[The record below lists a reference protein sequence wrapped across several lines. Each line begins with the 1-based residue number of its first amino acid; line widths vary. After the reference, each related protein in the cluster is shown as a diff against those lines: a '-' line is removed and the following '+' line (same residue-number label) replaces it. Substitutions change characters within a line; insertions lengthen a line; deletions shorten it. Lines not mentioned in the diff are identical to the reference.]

1 MRHLTRHLTL
11 AGFVALA
18 AILVI
23 VPLTSGNEYELRLF
37 MLFLIYGII
46 AVGLNVLVGL
56 TGLVSLGQ
64 AGLFAL
70 GSYTGAIVATRL
82 GFDMISSSL
91 IAALVAAGFGV
102 LLAYPTVRVRGVYL
116 AVVTIAFGLIVEN
129 VAIEW
134 QSLTGGTTG
143 LTSIPAPNAFGVR
156 LSGYAFYGVLAVVL
170 FLSTAAA
177 HNLKVSRYGR
187 AMLAVSQSEIAAR
200 ALGVDATAMRTL
212 AFVAAAVTAGLA
224 GTFYAF
230 LNSYISPD
238 IFTFSDSVRF
248 LLMVILGGAASTFGP
263 VLGAYILTY
272 LPEYLQDFAVW
283 QKFAYGALLLIVMF
297 VMPRGIM
304 GSLAAGLRR
313 LVPVPRAVAA
323 SDGLPAEDTLRLD
336 PRAQK
341 SELVARDLTVRFGGL
356 TALAKASLRVKPG
369 EVHALIGPN
378 GAGKSTFVN
387 TISGFYQPSEGAFE
401 LDGIQLAGKPS
412 HEIARAGLS
421 RTFQN
426 TELFG
431 EMTVLE
437 NVMVGYQ
444 QRLGY
449 GLLAALLRTGAMRR
463 QDAECR
469 RAAIGLLVFVGLQ
482 DYANEE
488 ARFLPFGLQRRLEI
502 ARALAARPRLLL
514 LDEPAAGLTT
524 QEIDELEA
532 MIRRIAALGVSVLL
546 IEHHVELIMAV
557 ADTVTVLDYG
567 QVIASD
573 TPAVVQE
580 NPRVIEAYFGTSLD
594 HAPAA
599 HANSAEVT
607 A

>member
-143 LTSIPAPNAFGVR
+143 LTSIPSPNAFGVR
-156 LSGYAFYGVLAVVL
+156 LSGYAFYGVLAVLL
-170 FLSTAAA
+170 FLATAAA

-283 QKFAYGALLLIVMF
+283 QKFAYGALLLVVMF

-304 GSLAAGLRR
+304 GSLAAGLKR

-323 SDGLPAEDTLRLD
+323 SEGLPAEETLRLD

-341 SELVARDLTVRFGGL
+341 SELVARDLTLRFGGL

-387 TISGFYQPSEGAFE
+387 TISGFYQPSEGDFE

-449 GLLAALLRTGAMRR
+449 GLFAALLRTGAMRR
-463 QDAECR
+463 EDAECR

-573 TPAVVQE
+573 APAVVQE

-594 HAPAA
+594 HATP
-599 HANSAEVT
+599 AEVT

>member
-143 LTSIPAPNAFGVR
+143 LTSIPSPNAFGVR
-156 LSGYAFYGVLAVVL
+156 LSGYAFYAVLAVLL
-170 FLSTAAA
+170 FLATAAA

-283 QKFAYGALLLIVMF
+283 QKFAYGALLLVVMF

-304 GSLAAGLRR
+304 GSLAAGLKR

-323 SDGLPAEDTLRLD
+323 SEGLPAEETLRLD

-387 TISGFYQPSEGAFE
+387 TISGFYQPSEGDFE

-449 GLLAALLRTGAMRR
+449 GLFAALLRTGAMRR
-463 QDAECR
+463 EDAECR

-573 TPAVVQE
+573 APAVVQE

-594 HAPAA
+594 HATP
-599 HANSAEVT
+599 AEVT

>member
-1 MRHLTRHLTL
+1 MSRLHAL
-11 AGFVALA
+11 GFLLLA
-18 AILVI
+18 AILVA
-23 VPLTSGNEYELRLF
+23 VPLASDNEYELRLF
-37 MLFLIYGII
+37 MLFLIYAII

-56 TGLVSLGQ
+56 AGLVSLGQ

-82 GFDMISSSL
+82 GFDLVGASV
-91 IAALVAAGFGV
+91 IAAVVTGLFGI

-143 LTSIPAPNAFGVR
+143 ITSIPGPNVFGFP
-156 LSGYAFYGVLAVVL
+156 LSGYAYYAILAVSLLVL
-170 FLSTAAA
+170 VAAA
-177 HNLKVSRYGR
+177 HNLKISRYGR
-187 AMLAVSQSEIAAR
+187 AMLAIAQSETAAR
-200 ALGVDATAMRTL
+200 ALGLNPTAMRTL
-212 AFVAAAVTAGLA
+212 AFVVASVTSGIA
-224 GTFYAF
+224 GTYYAF
-230 LNSYISPD
+230 LNAYISPD
-238 IFTFSDSVRF
+238 IFTFTDSIRF

-263 VLGAYILTY
+263 VIGAYILTY
-272 LPEYLQDFAVW
+272 LPEYLQEFAGW
-283 QKFAYGALLLIVMF
+283 QRFAYGALLLVVMF
-297 VMPRGIM
+297 ALPRGIV
-304 GSLAAGLRR
+304 GSIVALAGR
-313 LVPVPRAVAA
+313 LWPVAKAVAT
-323 SDGLPAEDTLRLD
+323 DTGLPARETVAADAGR
-336 PRAQK
+336 PHA
-341 SELVARDLTVRFGGL
+341 ELVARDLTVRFGGL
-356 TALAKASLRVKPG
+356 TALSSASLRVRPG

-387 TISGFYQPSEGAFE
+387 TISGFYQPAEGTFE
-401 LDGIQLAGKPS
+401 LDGVQLTGLRS
-412 HEIARAGLS
+412 HQIARAGLA

-444 QRLGY
+444 QRLSY
-449 GLLAALLRTGAMRR
+449 GLAAALLRSPAMRR
-463 QDAECR
+463 DEDRCR
-469 RAAIGLLVFVGLQ
+469 RSAIGLLALVGLG
-482 DYANEE
+482 DYANEQ

-502 ARALAARPRLLL
+502 ARALAAGPRLLL

-532 MIRRIAALGVSVLL
+532 TIRKIAGLGISVLL

-573 TPAVVQE
+573 TPAVVQAD
-580 NPRVIEAYFGTSLD
+580 PRVIEAYFGAS
-594 HAPAA
+594 AG
-599 HANSAEVT
+599 HANPAEVS

>member
-1 MRHLTRHLTL
+1 MKYLIPLCF
-11 AGFVALA
+11 AVFA
-18 AILVI
+18 AILVA
-23 VPLTSGNEYELRLF
+23 VPLTAANEYELRLF

-70 GSYTGAIVATRL
+70 GSYTGAILAIRL
-82 GFDMISSSL
+82 GFDLLTASL
-91 IAALVAAGFGV
+91 GAALVAGAFGV
-102 LLAYPTVRVRGVYL
+102 LLAYPSVRVRGVYL
-116 AVVTIAFGLIVEN
+116 AVVTIAFGIIVEN

-143 LTSIPAPNAFGVR
+143 LTSIPAPRVFGFA
-156 LSGYAFYGVLAVVL
+156 LSGFAFYGVLAGTL
-170 FLSTAAA
+170 FLATLLT
-177 HNLKVSRYGR
+177 HNLKISRYGR
-187 AMLAVSQSEIAAR
+187 AMLAVSQSETAAR
-200 ALGVDATAMRTL
+200 ALGVNATGMRTL
-212 AFVAAAVTAGLA
+212 AFVVSAVTAGVA

-230 LNSYISPD
+230 LNAYISPD
-238 IFTFSDSVRF
+238 IFTFSDSIRF

-263 VLGAYILTY
+263 VIGAYILTY
-272 LPEYLQDFAVW
+272 LPEYLQHFQLW
-283 QKFAYGALLLIVMF
+283 QKFAYGALLLGVMF
-297 VMPRGIM
+297 ALPRGII
-304 GSLAAGLRR
+304 GTLVQGFKRIRPVARAAD
-313 LVPVPRAVAA
+313 PADA
-323 SDGLPAEDTLRLD
+323 LPADVTLRHD
-336 PRAQK
+336 ARAQEA
-341 SELVARDLTVRFGGL
+341 ELVARDMTVRFGGL
-356 TALAKASLRVKPG
+356 VALNKASLRVKGG

-387 TISGFYQPSEGAFE
+387 TISGFYVPSTGGCE
-401 LDGIQLAGKPS
+401 LDGVALTGKKS
-412 HEIARAGLS
+412 HEIARIGLS

-431 EMTVLE
+431 EMSVLE

-449 GLLAALLRTGAMRR
+449 GMLDALVRTPRMRR
-463 QDAECR
+463 DEDTCR
-469 RAAIGLLVFVGLQ
+469 RAAIGLLVFVGL
-482 DYANEE
+482 DAYANEE

-502 ARALAARPRLLL
+502 ARALAAKPRLLL

-524 QEIDELEA
+524 QEIDELEV

-546 IEHHVELIMAV
+546 IEHHVDLIMAV

-567 QVIASD
+567 QVIACD
-573 TPAVVQE
+573 TPERVQDD
-580 NPRVIEAYFGTSLD
+580 PRVIEAYFGTS
-594 HAPAA
+594 A
-599 HANSAEVT
+599 HAAPGHAAPGPEVL

>member
-1 MRHLTRHLTL
+1 MTRHLTSI
-11 AGFVALA
+11 GF
-18 AILVI
+18 AILALVLAT
-23 VPLTSGNEYELRLF
+23 VPLFSDNEYELRLF

-56 TGLVSLGQ
+56 TGLISLGQ

-70 GSYTGAIVATRL
+70 GAYTGGILATRL
-82 GFDMISSSL
+82 GFDIVTASIGAAIVSGL
-91 IAALVAAGFGV
+91 FGIA
-102 LLAYPTVRVRGVYL
+102 LAYPSVRVRGVYL
-116 AVVTIAFGLIVEN
+116 AVVTIAFGIIIEN

-143 LTSIPAPNAFGVR
+143 LTSIPMPNLFGVE
-156 LSGYAFYGVLAVVL
+156 LSGYAFYGVLAVGL
-170 FLSTAAA
+170 FLATLLT

-187 AMLAVSQSEIAAR
+187 AMLAVSQSETAAR
-200 ALGVDATAMRTL
+200 AFGINATMMRTM
-212 AFVAAAVTAGLA
+212 AFVVASVTAGVA
-224 GTFYAF
+224 GSFYSF

-238 IFTFSDSVRF
+238 IFTFADSVRF
-248 LLMVILGGAASTFGP
+248 LLMVILGGAGSTFGA
-263 VLGAYILTY
+263 VIGAFILTY
-272 LPEYLQDFAVW
+272 LPEYLQQFQLW
-283 QKFAYGALLLIVMF
+283 QKFAYGALLLLVMF
-297 VMPRGIM
+297 ALPRGIV
-304 GSLAAGLRR
+304 GTVVAAARR
-313 LVPVPRAVAA
+313 LRPASRSVAA
-323 SDGLPAEDTLRLD
+323 SDGIPAEESLR
-336 PRAQK
+336 PAGNVQ
-341 SELVARDLTVRFGGL
+341 SAELVARDLTVRFGGL
-356 TALAKASLRVKPG
+356 TALSNASLRVKGG

-387 TISGFYQPSEGAFE
+387 TISGFYQPAEGSCE
-401 LDGIQLAGKPS
+401 LDGVQLTGKRS
-412 HEIARAGLS
+412 HKIARIGLA

-437 NVMVGYQ
+437 NVMVGHQ

-449 GLLAALLRTGAMRR
+449 GLVQALLRTPRFRR
-463 QDAECR
+463 EEEMSR
-469 RAAIGLLVFVGLQ
+469 RTAIGLLAFVGLD
-482 DYANEE
+482 DYANEA

-502 ARALAARPRLLL
+502 ARALASKPSLLL

-524 QEIDELEA
+524 QEIDDLEA
-532 MIRRIAALGVSVLL
+532 MIRRIAGLGVSVLL

-580 NPRVIEAYFGTSLD
+580 NPRVIEAYFGTPHTGTHTLE
-594 HAPAA
+594 A
-599 HANSAEVT
+599 T

>member
-1 MRHLTRHLTL
+1 MRHLVRHLTL
-11 AGFVALA
+11 LGFGAFLALLVA
-18 AILVI
+18 
-23 VPLTSGNEYELRLF
+23 VPLTAGNEYELRLF

-82 GFDMISSSL
+82 GFDMISAS
-91 IAALVAAGFGV
+91 IVAALVAAVFGV

-143 LTSIPAPNAFGVR
+143 ITSIPSPNAFGVR
-156 LSGYAFYGVLAVVL
+156 LSGYAFYGVLAAVL
-170 FLSTAAA
+170 FLATAAA

-272 LPEYLQDFAVW
+272 LPEYLQEFAVW

-304 GSLAAGLRR
+304 GSLAAGLKR
-313 LVPVPRAVAA
+313 LVPVPRAVPA

-341 SELVARDLTVRFGGL
+341 AELVARDLTVRFGGL

-401 LDGIQLAGKPS
+401 LDGIQLAGKAS

-449 GLLAALLRTGAMRR
+449 GLLAAVLRTGAMRR
-463 QDAECR
+463 QDEECR
-469 RAAIGLLVFVGLQ
+469 RAAIGLLAFVGLE

-502 ARALAARPRLLL
+502 ARALAPRPRVLL

-594 HAPAA
+594 HATP
-599 HANSAEVT
+599 AEVT